1 MNKNKQIIGFV
12 DQTYCDKNASPK
24 ILAKRNHK
32 NEITIPAKRI
42 HQTAMGFQ
50 AINGESFIFFPEN
63 SRSHNMMLFV
73 VEIRKKNLSNKD
85 IIQYIDCAINDSSV
99 KREIMVGKFNIQSM
113 GEKQLSEMIK
123 KFGETKGYKKTFSKA
138 VNNMIYKEN
147 KDDEF
152 AIDALIRFELLDN
165 LECMNIRGLMEDEKE
180 IVIILDNYR
189 PHHNTEFKK
198 FCELLKIKL
207 IYLPS
212 YTPQYN
218 PIEQV
223 WKSIKRFIY
232 DPTITNSEELISIFE
247 EEYYRII
254 YNKSFYE
261 KWVEKFL

>member
-1 MNKNKQIIGFV
+1 MNKNKQIIGFL
-12 DQTYCDKNASPK
+12 DQTFCDKNASPK

-32 NEITIPAKRI
+32 NEVTIPAKRI

-73 VEIRKKNLSNKD
+73 AEIRKRNLSNKD
-85 IIQYIDCAINDSSV
+85 LIPYIDCAINDTSV
-99 KREIMVGKFNIQSM
+99 KRETIVGKFNIESM
-113 GEKQLSEMIK
+113 GEEQVSEKIK

-138 VNNMIYKEN
+138 VNNFIYKEN
-147 KDDEF
+147 KDDGF
-152 AIDALIRFELLDN
+152 AIDALIRIELLNN
-165 LECMNIRGLMEDEKE
+165 LESMNIGSLMEAEKE

-189 PHHNTEFKK
+189 PHHNKEFKK

-207 IYLPS
+207 IYLPA

-223 WKSIKRFIY
+223 WKSIKRIIY
-232 DPTITNSEELISIFE
+232 DPTITDREELISIFE
-247 EEYYRII
+247 KEYYRII

-261 KWVEKFL
+261 KWMEKFL